1 MSESSKSSENSIDW
15 SRKNKWA
22 IRSRRVLRSNGF
34 EAAAILIEDSK
45 ISKIVGFDKVP
56 SGFELEDVGDL
67 VVMPGVVDSHVHI
80 NEPGR
85 TEWEGFT
92 TATRAA
98 AAGGITTLADMPLNC
113 IPVTTS
119 AEAFREKLKHIEGR
133 LSVDLCFWGGVVPGN
148 SGELNK
154 MIELG
159 VMGFKCFLIHSGID
173 DFPNVE
179 RSDLELAMPI
189 LAKRGLPLLVHAE
202 LDCSHSSSGNDSSPS
217 TEAAQATSDFAAA
230 PHKYSN
236 FLNSRPRSWEN
247 EAIKLMIDLC
257 REFNCRVHIVH
268 LSSSDA
274 LPMIAAAKKEGL
286 KLTVETCPHYL
297 TLVAE
302 DIADGDTRFKCTPPI
317 RERENCEKLWQG
329 LADGTI
335 DFIVSDHS
343 PCTPE
348 LKLLKE
354 GNFDKAWGGISSLQ
368 FGLSAVY
375 SEAKRRGHT
384 LAQVSE
390 WMSKRPAQF
399 LGLAKRKGSLEEGMD
414 ADIVVFDSDRSFKIE
429 QSMIEHRH
437 KVTPHEGRTFTG
449 QVQQSYIRGIKIY
462 DQGNFSK
469 EPAGKALM
477 GTKSG
482 EYVDANVHS

>member
-1 MSESSKSSENSIDW
+1 M
-15 SRKNKWA
+15 
-22 IRSRRVLRSNGF
+22 LRANGF
-34 EAAAILIEDSK
+34 EAAALLIEDGK
-45 ISKIVGFDKVP
+45 INKIVAFDQVP
-56 SGFELEDVGDL
+56 EGYDLDDVGDL

-154 MIELG
+154 MIDLG

-179 RSDLELAMPI
+179 RHDLEIAMPI

-202 LDCSHSSSGNDSSPS
+202 LECTHSGDHANSETSA
-217 TEAAQATSDFAAA
+217 EAPQ
-230 PHKYSN
+230 KYSN
-236 FLNSRPRSWEN
+236 FLNSRPRSWED

-257 REFNCRVHIVH
+257 RQFDCRVHIVH

-274 LPMIAAAKKEGL
+274 LPLIAAAKAEGL

-384 LAQVSE
+384 LEQVSQ

-399 LGLAKRKGSLEEGMD
+399 LGLGKRKGSLEEGMD
-414 ADIVVFDSDRSFKIE
+414 ADIVIFDSDKSFKIE

-437 KVTPHEGRTFTG
+437 KITPHEGRIFVG
-449 QVQQSYIRGIKIY
+449 QVQQTYVRGIKVY
-462 DQGNFSK
+462 DQGNFSDK
-469 EPAGKALM
+469 PSGKALM
-477 GTKSG
+477 GTKLG

>member
-1 MSESSKSSENSIDW
+1 MSESVVW
-15 SRKNKWA
+15 PHKNKWA
-22 IRSRRVLRSNGF
+22 ISSRRVLRADGF
-34 EAAAILIEDSK
+34 EAAALIIEDGK
-45 ISKIVGFDKVP
+45 IKKIVAFDQV
-56 SGFELEDVGDL
+56 SGPEFKDIDLEDVGDL
-67 VVMPGVVDSHVHI
+67 VIMPGVVDSHVHI

-98 AAGGITTLADMPLNC
+98 AAGGITCLADMPLNC

-119 AEAFREKLKHIEGR
+119 ADAFREKLKHIEGR

-154 MIELG
+154 MIDLG

-179 RSDLELAMPI
+179 RQDLELAMPI

-202 LDCSHSSSGNDSSPS
+202 LDCSHADDNN
-217 TEAAQATSDFAAA
+217 AFADA

-257 REFNCRVHIVH
+257 REFDCRVHIVH

-368 FGLSAVY
+368 FGLSAVW
-375 SEAKRRGHT
+375 SEANRRGHS

-399 LGLAKRKGSLEEGMD
+399 LGIDKKKGSLAEGMD
-414 ADIVVFDSDRSFKIE
+414 ADIVVFDSDKSFKIE

-437 KVTPHEGRTFTG
+437 KVTPHEGRVFVG
-449 QVQQSYIRGIKIY
+449 QVQQSYVRGIKVY

-469 EPAGKALM
+469 EPSGKALM
-477 GTKSG
+477 GTKLG